1 MFGCNKDRENS
12 LFVISF
18 DAGAEAGL
26 ALVTARNERD
36 AVQILRNSGKYNS
49 DPESYHIQQTRNIG
63 LSTTIRTELLMES
76 YVNALTAYEAI
87 VSVANMLV
95 GPPGEGEPG
104 KSAYEIA
111 VKNGFKGTEKE
122 WLDSLSAGGF
132 WEKGVGEGS
141 LQQTGMT
148 ISDLETFDDDSLVW
162 KFNYYNGTFRN
173 YQFVFTIMKP
183 EAPYDWFGFLIYLVY
198 GFAVAKINDEYFFVS
213 TNEGNI
219 VWNEDGSATITCGL
233 YDKTGIGRGAGVPST
248 GTIELVNGAIGD
260 HSVAIRGGSA
270 FGNYSLAFGGA
281 AGRDSVAIGQA
292 SALFEDGVAIGT
304 NAQAQEVRSV
314 AVGAYSKA
322 TNFGEVA
329 LGNNDSHD
337 GTGFSVGHSGSN
349 LIEILEDGKVY
360 FQNIGGY
367 TGTNPESAS
376 DLATVLSGKQDTLQS
391 GTNIKTINNQSIL
404 GSGNINIQA
413 GDTNSVKYIQQVLT
427 ASQKEMARDNIGAA
441 SASVVAILGNIVGT
455 V

>member
-1 MFGCNKDRENS
+1 MFSCNKDRENS

-18 DAGAEAGL
+18 DAGSEAGL
-26 ALVTARNERD
+26 ALVTARNEKD

-49 DPESYHIQQTRNIG
+49 DPGSYHIQQTRNIG

-122 WLDSLSAGGF
+122 WLDSLGAGSF
-132 WEKGVGEGS
+132 WEKGIGKNS
-141 LQQTGMT
+141 IQQAGMT
-148 ISDLETFDDDSLVW
+148 ISDLGTFDDDSMIW
-162 KFNYYNGTFRN
+162 KFNYYDGTFRN
-173 YQFVFTIMKP
+173 YRFIFSIKKP
-183 EAPYDWFGFLIYLVY
+183 EAPYDWVGFLIYLVY
-198 GFAVAKINDEYFFVS
+198 GFGIAKVNDEYFFVS
-213 TNEGNI
+213 TNEDNI
-219 VWNEDGSATITCGL
+219 VWNGDDSVTITCDL
-233 YDKTGIGRGAGVPST
+233 YDKTGTRRGRGVPST

-260 HSVAIRGGSA
+260 NAVAIQGGFAFGNTSLAIRG
-270 FGNYSLAFGGA
+270 A
-281 AGRDSVAIGQA
+281 AGSDSVSIGQA
-292 SALFEDGVAIGT
+292 SALFEDSVAIGT
-304 NAQAQEVRSV
+304 IAKAQEVRSV
-314 AVGAYSKA
+314 AVGAYATA
-322 TNFGEVA
+322 TNYGEVA
-329 LGNNDSHD
+329 LGDNESHK
-337 GTGFSVGHSGSN
+337 GTQFSVGHSGSN

-367 TGTNPESAS
+367 EGTNPESSS
-376 DLATVLSGKQDTLQS
+376 DLAAVLSGKQDTLQS

-404 GSGNINIQA
+404 GSGNITIQA

-441 SASVVAILGNIVGT
+441 SASAVAVLGNIVGT

>member
-18 DAGAEAGL
+18 DAGSEAGL
-26 ALVTARNERD
+26 ALVTARNEKD

-49 DPESYHIQQTRNIG
+49 DPGSYHIQQTRNIG

-132 WEKGVGEGS
+132 WEKGIGKNS
-141 LQQTGMT
+141 IQQAGMS
-148 ISDLETFDDDSLVW
+148 IAALDGNDEHNVW

-173 YQFVFTIMKP
+173 YSFVFTIQKP
-183 EAPYDWFGFLIYLVY
+183 EEPYDWFGFLIYMVY
-198 GFAVAKINDEYFFVS
+198 GYGAFKINDEYFLIDTS
-213 TNEGNI
+213 EDRAT
-219 VWNEDGSATITCGL
+219 WNEDGSVTIECDL
-233 YDKTGIGRGAGVPST
+233 YDKEGTGRGRGLPPT
-248 GTIELVNGAIGD
+248 GTIEVANGAIGD
-260 HSVAIRGGSA
+260 LSVSIQGGTAMGSS
-270 FGNYSLAFGGA
+270 SLAFGGT
-281 AGRDSVAIGQA
+281 AGRDAVAIGRASARYEDSVAIGTTA
-292 SALFEDGVAIGT
+292 RVKS
-304 NAQAQEVRSV
+304 VRSV
-314 AVGAYSKA
+314 AVGAYAMA
-322 TNFGEVA
+322 TNYGEVA
-329 LGNNDSHD
+329 LGHNESHE
-337 GTGFSVGHSGSN
+337 GTQFSVGHSGSD

-360 FQNIGGY
+360 FRNIGGY
-367 TGTNPESAS
+367 EGKNPDTSK
-376 DLATVLSGKQDTLQS
+376 DLASVLTDKQDTLQS

-404 GSGNINIQA
+404 GSGNITIQA

-427 ASQKEMARDNIGAA
+427 TSQKEMARDNIGAA
-441 SASVVAILGNIVGT
+441 SASAVAVLGNIVGT